1 MLSGL
6 GAGLVLAVATACGG
20 SSATPAPP
28 AASAAA
34 PGGGAAVSCK
44 AGAGTGQQAAMA
56 NIAFAPTTSSVT
68 TGGTVTW
75 TNGDQVDHTVTFDS
89 GPDCGHVAAGQ
100 SMTVT
105 FTAAG
110 TYGYHCT
117 IHPQMK
123 GTVTVS

>member
-1 MLSGL
+1 
-6 GAGLVLAVATACGG
+6 
-20 SSATPAPP
+20 
-28 AASAAA
+28 
-34 PGGGAAVSCK
+34 VSCK
-44 AGAGTGQQAAMA
+44 AGTGAGQQVAMA
-56 NIAFAPTTSSVT
+56 NIAFAPTTSSVSS
-68 TGGTVTW
+68 GGTVTW

-89 GPDCGHVAAGQ
+89 GPDCGHVAAGT

>member
-1 MLSGL
+1 MRISILSGL

-28 AASAAA
+28 A
-34 PGGGAAVSCK
+34 GGGDGSAVSCH
-44 AGAGTGQQAAMA
+44 AGTGTGQQVAMA
-56 NIAFAPTTSSVT
+56 NIAFAPTTSSVSS
-68 TGGTVTW
+68 GGTVTW